1 MNTFERQLNTSEQTK
16 DQFMVSNLTNS
27 FLGEQKDLFS
37 NEKILEINKNSSE
50 YREILSTS
58 LVEKTDDKLTV
69 EYDRRNKCFIVNNEH
84 YTLGQIVA
92 ARRLGIDFHLPENLN
107 ESGDGKKLRKVLL
120 EKITADR
127 LYGELNKELA
137 MQMSIL
143 TKKDDMLLSNAY
155 NEIAMRSG
163 GNNEQFGIRAEKIV
177 LGFLEKISIDRP
189 DLGIEVRESNAV
201 EDVKNK
207 IDFLVSSKHKI
218 KGVGVNRNDFLFE
231 EKTIGVQFTTN
242 LSKKDHRV
250 DQIANSKENGVWVDD
265 IIYVEINPNILS
277 NAINKWVSKG
287 KKVSGPFEELP
298 EDIKNQII
306 LNLLQG
312 MLTDEQEKSFKRKT
326 K

>member
-1 MNTFERQLNTSEQTK
+1 MNIFEKHINTTESKEDK
-16 DQFMVSNLTNS
+16 FKISDLTHS
-27 FLGEQKDLFS
+27 FLGGQKDLFS

-50 YREILSTS
+50 YREILSAS
-58 LVEKTDDKLTV
+58 FIEKTDDRLTV
-69 EYDRRNKCFIVNNEH
+69 EYDRRNKCFVANNEH

-92 ARRLGIDFHLPENLN
+92 ARRLGLDFHLPENLN

-120 EKITADR
+120 EKMTTDK

-137 MQMSIL
+137 TQMSIL
-143 TKKDDMLLSNAY
+143 IKKEDMLLSNAY
-155 NEIAMRSG
+155 NEVSVRSG
-163 GNNEQFGIRAEKIV
+163 GNSEQFGIRAEKIV

-218 KGVGVNRNDFLFE
+218 KGVGVNRNDFSFE

-242 LSKKDHRV
+242 LSKKDHKV
-250 DQIANSKENGVWVDD
+250 DQIANSKERGVWVDD

-277 NAINKWVSKG
+277 TAINKWETKG
-287 KKVSGPFEELP
+287 KKISGPFEELP

-312 MLTDEQEKSFKRKT
+312 MLTDEQEKSFKRQT